1 LNEDQIYLIA
11 ALSHTK
17 DEESVFALASKVA
30 KFSGYE
36 KLLIGLETKIPSH
49 KPSVYVASDYPD
61 QWRLKYVQKNYVEI
75 DSTVTHCRE
84 KTTPLIWEPTAF
96 NGGNQD
102 FIDEAWSYNIRYGIS
117 IGIHQSKDIK
127 SMCSFVRDK
136 PINHSTKEFQYM
148 LAMSQL
154 LAQCIHSALVRIIT
168 PKLLNQANPKL
179 SPRELQCIGYVA
191 EGKST
196 SVISDILEIKEPTV
210 AFHIKNALRKMNVST
225 RLQAVAQA
233 VRLGIVE

>member
-1 LNEDQIYLIA
+1 
-11 ALSHTK
+11 
-17 DEESVFALASKVA
+17 
-30 KFSGYE
+30 
-36 KLLIGLETKIPSH
+36 
-49 KPSVYVASDYPD
+49 
-61 QWRLKYVQKNYVEI
+61 
-75 DSTVTHCRE
+75 
-84 KTTPLIWEPTAF
+84 
-96 NGGNQD
+96 
-102 FIDEAWSYNIRYGIS
+102 
-117 IGIHQSKDIK
+117 
-127 SMCSFVRDK
+127 
-136 PINHSTKEFQYM
+136 
-148 LAMSQL
+148 MSQL